1 MIWHEIPESK
11 YIAALESMP
20 PATQTAHGFL
30 FGEASSHFA
39 GMPTFTAYLNV
50 SGKFYQGSEPMTVRE
65 FRAFHVFEIDQK
77 GRARS

>member
-20 PATQTAHGFL
+20 PATQTTHGFL

-39 GMPTFTAYLNV
+39 GKPTFTAYLRVN
-50 SGKFYQGSEPMTVRE
+50 GKFYQGSEPMTVRE
-65 FRAFHVFEIDQK
+65 FRALRVLKID
-77 GRARS
+77 R